1 MNNRIFVPADI
12 LLPKDADMTKWTV
25 VACDQFSSEREYW
38 DAVEQT
44 VADAPSS
51 LRMMIPEVYLHDGD
65 TQQRVDDTY
74 TTMEKYVSQGVFET
88 YKNSFVYVQRTQTDG
103 KIRHGLVGALDLE
116 AYDYDPNAEVP
127 VRASE
132 KTVPSRLPVRIDV
145 RRRAIL
151 EMPHIMTLI
160 NDKQCRVIQ
169 PLADMTDSLEKL
181 YDFDLMQGGG
191 HIAGWRVTGEL
202 AEKLISAINDNEE
215 NVKIIIGD
223 GNHSLAAAKEYWKE
237 VKAGLT
243 PEQAQTHPA
252 RFALVEVNNVYDD
265 AIAFEAIHRVVFGVR
280 VQDMLDKFAAAM
292 PKGNDYKIIC
302 VTANGE
308 KTVSVGASCIGELIG
323 GLDSYIE
330 NYTSENGGKVD
341 YIHGEDSVRALC
353 AQPDAVGFILPS
365 MGKSDF
371 FETVIKN
378 GLFPKKSFSIGHA
391 KDKRYYVECRSI
403 VL

>member
-1 MNNRIFVPADI
+1 MNKRIFVPTDI

-74 TTMEKYVSQGVFET
+74 NTMRRYVSEGVFET
-88 YKNSFVYVQRTQTDG
+88 YENSFVYVQRTQTDG
-103 KIRHGLVGALDLE
+103 KIRHGLVGAIDLE
-116 AYDYDPNAEVP
+116 EYDYDPKAQVP
-127 VRASE
+127 IRASE
-132 KTVPSRLPVRIDV
+132 RTVPSRLPVRIEV

-160 NDKQCRVIQ
+160 NDKQCKVIQ
-169 PLADMTDSLEKL
+169 PLAEMTDNLEKL

-191 HIAGWRVTGEL
+191 HIAGWRVDGEL
-202 AEKLISAINDNEE
+202 AEKLVSTINDNGE

-237 VKAGLT
+237 VKADLT
-243 PEQAQTHPA
+243 EEQAQSHPA
-252 RFALVEVNNVYDD
+252 RYALVEVNNVYDD
-265 AIAFEAIHRVVFGVR
+265 AIAFEAIHRVVFGVDTDS
-280 VQDMLDKFAAAM
+280 VLEKFVSEM
-292 PKGNDYKIIC
+292 PDGDDYSIVCI
-302 VTANGE
+302 TANGE

-323 GLDSYIE
+323 NVDSFIE
-330 NYTSENGGKVD
+330 NYTFDGNGKVD
-341 YIHGEDSVRALC
+341 YIHGEDSVKALC
-353 AQPDAVGFILPS
+353 AQEGTVGFVLPS

-403 VL
+403 VQ